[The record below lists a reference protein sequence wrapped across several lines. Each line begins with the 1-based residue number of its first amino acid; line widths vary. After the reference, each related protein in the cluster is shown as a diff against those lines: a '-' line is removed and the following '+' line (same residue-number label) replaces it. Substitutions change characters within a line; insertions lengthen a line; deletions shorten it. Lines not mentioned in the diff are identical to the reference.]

1 MDLININDNKC
12 FWKTVKPFLSNK
24 GSHTSKINLENNDEV
39 ISDDLAVKSLGICEE
54 VNFNTDVESSD
65 PVDLSLLKYKY
76 HPSVLKIKELVGDN
90 ISEFNFSEITLE
102 SIEKEIKKLN
112 VSKKGTF
119 KNISPKLLLDT
130 LMYLVQCS

>member
-1 MDLININDNKC
+1 MENC
-12 FWKTVKPFLSNK
+12 KTIFVNK

-39 ISDDLAVKSLGICEE
+39 ISDDLAVAETFSKFFEGAVKSLGICEE

-112 VSKKGTF
+112 FSKKKVPLI

-130 LMYLVQCS
+130 VH